1 MMSKITLILFE
12 FILIAFIVQ
21 SNNANVTQTCETVA
35 SVEERFNFQL
45 QTYVKVYNL
54 KIEDL
59 EKQISG
65 NLMNVKTWNFCSFK
79 AYQFEKLINKLHSDL
94 NSRNN

>member
-1 MMSKITLILFE
+1 MMRKITLILFE
-12 FILIAFIVQ
+12 LILNSFIVQ

-35 SVEERFNFQL
+35 RLQESFNSQL
-45 QTYVKVYNL
+45 QTFVKAYNL

-65 NLMNVKTWNFCSFK
+65 NLMNVKTRI
-79 AYQFEKLINKLHSDL
+79 AQ
-94 NSRNN
+94 

>member
-1 MMSKITLILFE
+1 MSKITLILFE
-12 FILIAFIVQ
+12 FILISFIVQ

-35 SVEERFNFQL
+35 CVEESFNFQL

-54 KIEDL
+54 KIEVL

-65 NLMNVKTWNFCSFK
+65 NLMNVKTEFLFV
-79 AYQFEKLINKLHSDL
+79 
-94 NSRNN
+94 

>member
-1 MMSKITLILFE
+1 MSFIEQKSRSHLFIRMMSKITLILFE
-12 FILIAFIVQ
+12 FILISFIFQ

-35 SVEERFNFQL
+35 CLQESFNSQL
-45 QTYVKVYNL
+45 QTFVKAYNL

-65 NLMNVKTWNFCSFK
+65 NLTNVKTRV
-79 AYQFEKLINKLHSDL
+79 AQ
-94 NSRNN
+94 